1 MPSRNT
7 ESHFSM
13 LPRTNIVRS
22 KMDIE
27 TTHKTTFNASQLIPV
42 YVDQDILPGDTWSI
56 DMSSVVRMTTPLKPI
71 MDNIYM
77 DVYAFA
83 IPHRL
88 VWEHWKEFNGENK
101 NGAWVASTE
110 YTIPMFTTPD
120 GGAQTGTLM
129 DYMGIPIGISNLKFS
144 QLPIRAY
151 CLTWNEWF
159 RDQNVTAPITDYID
173 DTNRQASNTEST
185 LGGEPLKVYKF
196 HDYFTSALPE
206 PQKGTAVSIPL
217 GTEAPVRGTGQP
229 FVTAA
234 YSSTDNSKISGSSQ
248 YVYGGVGTAL
258 GNLQT
263 ASASAST
270 YSGQRYGFDTGVSA
284 TGLYADLTSATAAT
298 INALRLAA
306 TIQQVYEKDAR
317 GGTRYTEIIRNHFG
331 VLSPDARLQ
340 RPEYLGGKRIP
351 INIQQIVQQ
360 SESSENQ
367 YLGQTGAMS
376 QTADSD
382 HVFTKSFT
390 EHTIVLIMVAIRQ
403 DHTYQQGLERQWS
416 RERRFD
422 YYLPL
427 TANLG
432 EQPILMKEINA
443 TGTDADNDVFGYQER
458 WAEYRYRPA
467 RISGEFR
474 STYARPLDTWHLGDL
489 YESEPILSTEFLQE
503 TDQYINRVIAVNS
516 SEQNQFIGDFFF
528 KMTATRPMPI
538 YSIPGIDRF

>member
-13 LPRTNIVRS
+13 LPRQNIVRS

-77 DVYAFA
+77 DIYAFA

-110 YTIPMFTTPD
+110 YTVPMFTTPD

-173 DTNRQASNTEST
+173 DTNRQASNTEPT

-206 PQKGTAVSIPL
+206 PQKGTAVYIPL
-217 GTEAPVRGTGQP
+217 GTSAPVVSNNESITLSNQLGDINNAPVNISANNNNIVLNGPASGTTSFAKFG
-229 FVTAA
+229 
-234 YSSTDNSKISGSSQ
+234 DESG
-248 YVYGGVGTAL
+248 L
-258 GNLQT
+258 I
-263 ASASAST
+263 
-270 YSGQRYGFDTGVSA
+270 
-284 TGLYADLTSATAAT
+284 ADLTQATAAT

-427 TANLG
+427 MANLG
-432 EQPILMKEINA
+432 EQPILMKEIYA
-443 TGTDADNDVFGYQER
+443 TGTDADEDVFGYQER
-458 WAEYRYRPA
+458 WAEYRYRPS

-474 STYARPLDTWHLGDL
+474 STYARPLDSWHLGDL

-503 TDQYINRVIAVNS
+503 TDEYINRVIAVNS

>member
-13 LPRTNIVRS
+13 LPRQNIVRS

-27 TTHKTTFNASQLIPV
+27 TTHKTTFNASQLIPI

-77 DVYAFA
+77 DIYAFA

-110 YTIPMFTTPD
+110 YTVPMFTTPD

-173 DTNRQASNTEST
+173 DTNRQASNTEPT

-217 GTEAPVRGTGQP
+217 GTTAPVIGTKTITTMSGANP
-229 FVTAA
+229 VTL
-234 YSSTDNSKISGSSQ
+234 ISPANEPAHNWSNPGSNDTRNQ
-248 YVYGGVGTAL
+248 VWNNDGVAVE
-258 GNLQT
+258 
-263 ASASAST
+263 
-270 YSGQRYGFDTGVSA
+270 TGVY
-284 TGLYADLTSATAAT
+284 TDLTSATAAT
-298 INALRLAA
+298 INALRLAT
-306 TIQQVYEKDAR
+306 TIQQIYEKDAR

-427 TANLG
+427 MANLG
-432 EQPILMKEINA
+432 EQPILMKEIYA

-458 WAEYRYRPA
+458 WAEYRYRPS

-474 STYARPLDTWHLGDL
+474 STYARPLDSWHLGDL
-489 YESEPILSTEFLQE
+489 YESEPILSTEFLEE

>member
-13 LPRTNIVRS
+13 LPRQNIVRS

-77 DVYAFA
+77 DIYAFA

-110 YTIPMFTTPD
+110 YTVPMFTTPD

-129 DYMGIPIGISNLKFS
+129 DYMGIPIGVSNLKFS

-173 DTNRQASNTEST
+173 DTNRQASNTEPT

-217 GTEAPVRGTGQP
+217 GTTAPVIGNG
-229 FVTAA
+229 
-234 YSSTDNSKISGSSQ
+234 I
-248 YVYGGVGTAL
+248 AL
-258 GNLQT
+258 GLTNGTEEGGAATKYTDTLLFG
-263 ASASAST
+263 SAPDKIGADVST
-270 YSGQRYGFDTGVSA
+270 TGTTDSYIRGVLGVTTDPDKSGI
-284 TGLYADLTSATAAT
+284 YADLTQATAAT

-351 INIQQIVQQ
+351 VNIQQIVQQ

-390 EHTIVLIMVAIRQ
+390 EHSIVLIMVAIRQ

-427 TANLG
+427 MANLG
-432 EQPILMKEINA
+432 EQPILMKEIYA
-443 TGTDADNDVFGYQER
+443 TGKDADEDVFGYQER
-458 WAEYRYRPA
+458 WAEYRYRPS

-474 STYARPLDTWHLGDL
+474 STYARPLDSWHLGDL

-516 SEQNQFIGDFFF
+516 SEQNQFLGDFFF

>member
-13 LPRTNIVRS
+13 LPRQNIVRS

-27 TTHKTTFNASQLIPV
+27 TTHKTTFNASQLIPI

-71 MDNIYM
+71 MDNLYM
-77 DVYAFA
+77 DIYAFA

-110 YTIPMFTTPD
+110 YTVPMFTTPD

-129 DYMGIPIGISNLKFS
+129 DYMGIPIGVSNLKFS

-173 DTNRQASNTEST
+173 DTNRQASNTEPT

-217 GTEAPVRGTGQP
+217 GTTAPVITNGQVTK
-229 FVTAA
+229 FVAQDT
-234 YSSTDNSKISGSSQ
+234 YGSGAKTVVNGSFN
-248 YVYGGVGTAL
+248 GG
-258 GNLQT
+258 
-263 ASASAST
+263 
-270 YSGQRYGFDTGVSA
+270 A
-284 TGLYADLTSATAAT
+284 TGSTQDARFYLPSNSPADGTDTNLYTDLTSATAAT

-427 TANLG
+427 MANLG
-432 EQPILMKEINA
+432 EQPILMKEIYA
-443 TGTDADNDVFGYQER
+443 TGTEADDDVFGYQER
-458 WAEYRYRPA
+458 WAEYRYRPS

-474 STYARPLDTWHLGDL
+474 STYARPLDSWHLGDL
-489 YESEPILSTEFLQE
+489 YEDEPILSTEFLKE